1 MSDPSIQ
8 RELARLQAE
17 RAARAQTA
25 AELKARLI
33 VSYPLLR
40 WDVTPDEHA
49 RAMRVRASVTVS
61 GQQLTCALLVVYEER
76 LPDAYIAHLM
86 ASKIA
91 DELLAWQPARVEWVT
106 P

>member
-1 MSDPSIQ
+1 MSDPSIL
-8 RELARLQAE
+8 REMARLQAE
-17 RAARAQTA
+17 RDHHAQTA

-33 VSYPLLR
+33 TLYPLLH

-49 RAMRVRASVTVS
+49 RAMRVRASVTVNS
-61 GQQLTCALLVVYEER
+61 QLLTCAMLVVYEER